1 METLTSCNVASITPF
16 IPTGNNPWDVKKA
29 RHLYRRLGFGATDA
43 IINIALNTSPQAAV
57 DSIINKAQAAPN
69 TATPPWGF
77 WGISNYT
84 DYQAESNVQADELY
98 RTVAREIGSQGLK
111 NRLSFFWSNHFVTQ
125 REVYLHP
132 PYTYQY
138 WDLLQTHAMGNFR
151 DFVRAIG
158 LDPAMLLFL
167 NGFQNTNVSPNENY
181 ARELYELFT
190 LGQDNGYTQTDIEET
205 ARALTGYNHWTE
217 PGGTMFFDNSTF
229 DNSVKVIF
237 DQEGSWGYDDVIDIL
252 FEQRA
257 PEIAHFICTKL
268 YTFFVS
274 RSINESIVEA
284 LASTFLANDFDL
296 VPVYDQLFKSEHFFD
311 LEAVGH
317 VIKSPF
323 DVAYTYLNETNFQF
337 DDSTNE
343 VTNLVLLGTNL
354 LGQTLFDPID
364 VAGWQRDR
372 DWINSSTITG
382 RWLFLDIISNHVWN
396 YDSEQ
401 FRNLAIQLTNNSND
415 PDFITEQIVNF
426 FVSRPLFTAMDYEI
440 ASGIFR
446 WEIPPNYYDD
456 GLWNLSWD
464 SVPLQV
470 LLLLNH
476 IFRMPEFQLK

>member
-1 METLTSCNVASITPF
+1 M
-16 IPTGNNPWDVKKA
+16 
-29 RHLYRRLGFGATDA
+29 
-43 IINIALNTSPQAAV
+43 
-57 DSIINKAQAAPN
+57 
-69 TATPPWGF
+69 
-77 WGISNYT
+77 
-84 DYQAESNVQADELY
+84 
-98 RTVAREIGSQGLK
+98 
-111 NRLSFFWSNHFVTQ
+111 
-125 REVYLHP
+125 
-132 PYTYQY
+132 
-138 WDLLQTHAMGNFR
+138 
-151 DFVRAIG
+151 
-158 LDPAMLLFL
+158 
-167 NGFQNTNVSPNENY
+167 
-181 ARELYELFT
+181 
-190 LGQDNGYTQTDIEET
+190 
-205 ARALTGYNHWTE
+205 
-217 PGGTMFFDNSTF
+217 
-229 DNSVKVIF
+229 
-237 DQEGSWGYDDVIDIL
+237 
-252 FEQRA
+252 
-257 PEIAHFICTKL
+257 
-268 YTFFVS
+268 
-274 RSINESIVEA
+274 
-284 LASTFLANDFDL
+284 ASTFLANDFDL